1 MHSVGHTGG
10 MPDSDE
16 VTTQNS
22 TLEQWTRALSES
34 VGSPGGGA
42 GAGVMLAMAAS
53 LTSMVA
59 GYSHAQPHQRDTL
72 HEVRARAHELRRTA
86 LQLADEDAEASHAF
100 GAAFKLQRGPQRD
113 DAIRGASLD
122 AAATSSA
129 VGERATEAIDDLSW
143 LSTHGNPAL
152 IADVVVA
159 FGALRA
165 AVAGART
172 NLSFDLATLR
182 SSGATLDQIHRQHP
196 RLWTRVETFDAA
208 ISRID
213 VCVAEVDHRAA
224 PTDSH

>member
-1 MHSVGHTGG
+1 MGHTGC
-10 MPDSDE
+10 MPDSED

-22 TLEQWTRALSES
+22 TLEHWTRTLSES

-59 GYSHAQPHQRDTL
+59 GYTEAPPQQRDTL
-72 HEVRARAHELRRTA
+72 HEVLSSAQNLRRAA

-100 GAAFKLQRGPQRD
+100 GAAFKLQHGAQRAE
-113 DAIRGASLD
+113 AIRRASLD
-122 AAATSSA
+122 AAETSSA
-129 VGERATEAIDDLSW
+129 VGERATEVIEDLSW

-165 AVAGART
+165 AVTGART

-182 SSGATLDQIHRQHP
+182 SSGFTLDEIRQQHP
-196 RLWTRVETFDAA
+196 RLWTRVELFDAA
-208 ISRID
+208 ITRID
-213 VCVAEVDHRAA
+213 ACVAEVDHRAA
-224 PTDSH
+224 PTDSR